1 MLNVI
6 SIEFD
11 VFVDILYGIEILV
24 ECFVRDDHR
33 ATTIVGV
40 EREERSIAKGLVEE
54 QVDMMLGV
62 VDQSER

>member
-11 VFVDILYGIEILV
+11 VFVDILHGIEILV
-24 ECFVRDDHR
+24 ECFVGDDYR

-40 EREERSIAKGLVEE
+40 EREERGIAKGLVEE
-54 QVDMMLGV
+54 
-62 VDQSER
+62 